1 MSLTRLPGEPPAP
14 TPGND
19 SHRQMSDDGRLIQRL
34 QTGDLDALGLLYDRH
49 RLPVFRTALA
59 ITHDQDAA
67 EDILQEV
74 FLRLHTYVHR
84 VDTSL
89 PLSPWL
95 YRITVNLSYTYVTRR
110 NKWRVPLEDFVD
122 QLIGPAKYNP
132 EPVIERH
139 DDIRLM
145 QKAIDTLAFSQRVV
159 IVLYYLNDLSLQE
172 IAEILGVPVG
182 TVKSRLHYGRENLRK
197 HLEGEAKA
205 AEVQYEFT

>member
-1 MSLTRLPGEPPAP
+1 
-14 TPGND
+14 
-19 SHRQMSDDGRLIQRL
+19 MSDDARLILKL
-34 QTGDLDALGLLYDRH
+34 QSGDLEALGLLYDRH
-49 RLPVFRTALA
+49 RLPVYRTALA

-122 QLIGPAKYNP
+122 QLIGPARYSP
-132 EPVIERH
+132 EPEAERH
-139 DDIRLM
+139 DDLRVM
-145 QKAIDTLAFSQRVV
+145 QRAIDTLPFSQRVV

-172 IAEILGVPVG
+172 ISEILAVPVG
-182 TVKSRLHYGRENLRK
+182 TVKSRLHYGRENLRRE
-197 HLEGEAKA
+197 LDGKA
-205 AEVQYEFT
+205 QAPEVQYEFT